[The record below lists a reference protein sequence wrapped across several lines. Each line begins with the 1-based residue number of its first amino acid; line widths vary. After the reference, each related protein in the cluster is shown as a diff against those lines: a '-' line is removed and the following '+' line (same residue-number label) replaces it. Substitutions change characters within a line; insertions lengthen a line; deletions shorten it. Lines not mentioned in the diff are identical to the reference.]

1 MASAATH
8 PFDVYTQVRTDVATS
23 TRPRATVQI
32 AGLAPS
38 VGIVYS
44 AIIEVIHGDLPMAVL
59 TIRNIDDSLK
69 TRLRVAAAQRGCSME
84 EEARRILREALA
96 PPVAE
101 TNLGTRL
108 HQRVL
113 EVSGGAELPPPTR
126 SQPRAAPTFA
136 DNEP

>member
-1 MASAATH
+1 
-8 PFDVYTQVRTDVATS
+8 
-23 TRPRATVQI
+23 
-32 AGLAPS
+32 
-38 VGIVYS
+38 
-44 AIIEVIHGDLPMAVL
+44 MAVL

-84 EEARRILREALA
+84 EAARRILREALA

-101 TNLGTRL
+101 TNIGTRL